1 MPETTVAT
9 ERKILNIPVSVKE
22 LLEALIFAASEP
34 LTVKQLK
41 NILQEAEHAGEL
53 SVEAVIETLNE
64 EYQQTSKPFRI
75 MRIAGGYQFATV
87 PEYAEWVGKL
97 YKEQG
102 KRKLSQSSLET
113 LAIIAYRQPIT
124 RPDIEA
130 IRGVDCDYVLGT
142 LLEKK
147 LVTING
153 RAPTP
158 GRPLLYGTTDMFL
171 KHFGLNDISDLPK
184 PREIEELLAD
194 SRYETERR
202 MLEAQEQAE
211 KEKKEE
217 EDFKSRLPHIPKKK
231 PDMDDPVEILH
242 KKSGMDLT
250 IKKDDAEIVIQDTVE
265 QKVLDTLEPTD
276 PVTLQTNDLE
286 ETNESVSEVQTED
299 DLTVDSP
306 INFSP
311 VEMPV
316 ATEKADTVE
325 DQTLDEQLEPENS
338 TQSDAP
344 KAATEVIS
352 NESEPL
358 FSIEMSSSDQS
369 ADRETE
375 SEITELAAEIP
386 EAVAPNTETVRLT
399 EDLIS
404 EEEEDEA
411 FEEAKAETLL
421 QPEIVDSP
429 AVETEPV
436 ETEIQ
441 DLAPESTPVV
451 IPEAVQDVPQD
462 RNEIEEHT
470 STGEAPTESAQT
482 VEEPPSNSTT
492 AEAPRRADAPAVPP
506 FVAPIVDEVRVT
518 TKPKSRWQQFKETVQ
533 GLLKKVFG

>member
-1 MPETTVAT
+1 MPETTVVT
-9 ERKILNIPVSVKE
+9 EHKSMSIPVSVKE

-75 MRIAGGYQFATV
+75 IRIAGGYQFATM

-102 KRKLSQSSLET
+102 RRKLSQSSLET

-147 LVTING
+147 LVTISG

-171 KHFGLNDISDLPK
+171 KHFGLNDITDLPK

-250 IKKDDAEIVIQDTVE
+250 IKKEDADVVIQDAIE
-265 QKVLDTLEPTD
+265 QTGLDTLEPAGS
-276 PVTLQTNDLE
+276 VSLKTNDLE
-286 ETNESVSEVQTED
+286 ETIESSSELQIENNS
-299 DLTVDSP
+299 TVDSP
-306 INFSP
+306 TGFSP

-316 ATEKADTVE
+316 TLEKADTIE
-325 DQTLDEQLEPENS
+325 DQTLDEQLEPQNS

-344 KAATEVIS
+344 DATTSEVIS
-352 NESEPL
+352 NEAEPSSVDTEMQSET
-358 FSIEMSSSDQS
+358 SD
-369 ADRETE
+369 
-375 SEITELAAEIP
+375 LVP
-386 EAVAPNTETVRLT
+386 EVPEVEPPNTDIVVRLT

-404 EEEEDEA
+404 EQEEDEA
-411 FEEAKAETLL
+411 FEVANAQTPLL
-421 QPEIVDSP
+421 HEIADPP
-429 AVETEPV
+429 AVEIEPV

-441 DLAPESTPVV
+441 DTTPESTPVT
-451 IPEAVQDVPQD
+451 IPETVQ
-462 RNEIEEHT
+462 EITQERSEIVERT
-470 STGEAPTESAQT
+470 STDEAPTESAQT

>member
-1 MPETTVAT
+1 MPETTVVT
-9 ERKILNIPVSVKE
+9 EHKSMSIPVSVKE

-75 MRIAGGYQFATV
+75 IRIAGGYQFATM

-102 KRKLSQSSLET
+102 RRKLSQSSLET

-147 LVTING
+147 LVTISG

-171 KHFGLNDISDLPK
+171 KHFGLNDITDLPK

-250 IKKDDAEIVIQDTVE
+250 IKKEDADVVIQDAIE
-265 QKVLDTLEPTD
+265 QTGLDTLEP
-276 PVTLQTNDLE
+276 VGSVSLQTNDLE
-286 ETNESVSEVQTED
+286 ETIESASEVQIED
-299 DLTVDSP
+299 DLSVDSP
-306 INFSP
+306 IIGYPP
-311 VEMPV
+311 VEM
-316 ATEKADTVE
+316 TQQADMVE
-325 DQTLDEQLEPENS
+325 DRALDEQLEPQNS

-344 KAATEVIS
+344 DATTSEVIS
-352 NESEPL
+352 NEAEPSSVDTEMQSET
-358 FSIEMSSSDQS
+358 SD
-369 ADRETE
+369 
-375 SEITELAAEIP
+375 LVP
-386 EAVAPNTETVRLT
+386 EVPEVEPPNTDIVVRLT

-404 EEEEDEA
+404 EQEEDEA
-411 FEEAKAETLL
+411 FEEANAETLL
-421 QPEIVDSP
+421 QHEIVDSP
-429 AVETEPV
+429 AAHIEP
-436 ETEIQ
+436 
-441 DLAPESTPVV
+441 
-451 IPEAVQDVPQD
+451 
-462 RNEIEEHT
+462 
-470 STGEAPTESAQT
+470 
-482 VEEPPSNSTT
+482 
-492 AEAPRRADAPAVPP
+492 
-506 FVAPIVDEVRVT
+506 
-518 TKPKSRWQQFKETVQ
+518 
-533 GLLKKVFG
+533 